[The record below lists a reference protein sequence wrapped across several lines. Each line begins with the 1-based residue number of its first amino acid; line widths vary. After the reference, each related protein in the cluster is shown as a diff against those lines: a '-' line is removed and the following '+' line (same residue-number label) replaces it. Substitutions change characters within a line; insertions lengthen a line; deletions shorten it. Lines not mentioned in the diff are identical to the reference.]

1 MIRRK
6 VSKISCQPRRGKDG
20 AKNNVIGTETWK
32 FIGPIQVFD
41 IESANRPRK
50 CDPRDSDKIVARSRA
65 SRIAKSPGLMG
76 FRAIYKA
83 SFAALFTRQASAP
96 NKGREENLSR
106 NRRAGNLRWN
116 RNETASV
123 EKWWSYRYD
132 LCENL
137 LFTV

>member
-1 MIRRK
+1 MMNELVRLKIIYDTQK
-6 VSKISCQPRRGKDG
+6 SIENLVSTAEGKKGG
-20 AKNNVIGTETWK
+20 AKDNVIGTETWK

-41 IESANRPRK
+41 IESVNRPRK

-116 RNETASV
+116 RNETVNV
-123 EKWWSYRYD
+123 EK
-132 LCENL
+132 
-137 LFTV
+137 

>member
-1 MIRRK
+1 MMNELVRLKIIYDTQK
-6 VSKISCQPRRGKDG
+6 SIENLVSTAEGKKGG
-20 AKNNVIGTETWK
+20 AKDNVIDTETWK

-41 IESANRPRK
+41 IESVNRPRK

-123 EKWWSYRYD
+123 EK
-132 LCENL
+132 
-137 LFTV
+137 